1 MNKKHIIVPKK
12 VYTSKKGY
20 EKLTET
26 VCSILDMKNG
36 ESCIMDFSE
45 VEWID
50 ANLLSIIGAA
60 IEKRQKECQIKYR
73 SDSINQI
80 QSDLWGRNGFGRYF
94 GLSEHKRY
102 DTTVDYKVFEKS
114 QAKDFGKYI
123 DENLLTKSGL
133 PELSSALKRKM
144 SYNIQEI
151 FGNAPL
157 HGACDKVISC
167 GQYFPKKKELIF
179 TIVDCGNTIKENVE
193 RYFSHINAKSPPH
206 GIAWAVVE
214 DNSTKEIV
222 NGKSGGK
229 GLALLK
235 EFVALNGGEI
245 HICSGKEIWEYKNN
259 GEKVDTISS
268 NFPGTI
274 VTIKIRMDDNKSYS
288 LTSEVTDWND
298 LF

>member
-1 MNKKHIIVPKK
+1 MNNRHIIVPKK
-12 VYTSKKGY
+12 VYSNKKGY
-20 EKLTET
+20 EKLIET

-45 VEWID
+45 VDWID
-50 ANLLSIIGAA
+50 ANLLSIIVAA
-60 IEKRQKECQIKYR
+60 IEKRQNECHIKYR
-73 SDSINQI
+73 SDSINQK
-80 QSDLWGRNGFGRYF
+80 QADLWGRNGFGKYF
-94 GLSEHKRY
+94 SLIGHKRY
-102 DTTVDYKVFEKS
+102 DTTVDYKVFGKS

-133 PELSSALKRKM
+133 PELSSALKRTM
-144 SYNIQEI
+144 SNNIQEI

-157 HGACDKVISC
+157 HGECEKVISC
-167 GQYFPKKKELIF
+167 GQYFHKKKELIF

-235 EFVALNGGEI
+235 EFISLNGGEI

-259 GEKVDTISS
+259 DEKVDTISA

-288 LTSEVTDWND
+288 LTSEVTDWDD